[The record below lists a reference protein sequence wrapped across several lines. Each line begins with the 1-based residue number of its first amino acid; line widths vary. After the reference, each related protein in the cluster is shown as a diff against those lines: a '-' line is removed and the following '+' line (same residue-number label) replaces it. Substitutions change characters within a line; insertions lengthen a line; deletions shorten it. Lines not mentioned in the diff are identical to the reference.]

1 MVLTYSRCG
10 RIRIVIVII
19 VVRVIILNII
29 KKLYKLEEISRTV
42 ISDNFPKNKTK
53 EISQS

>member
-29 KKLYKLEEISRTV
+29 KKLYKLEEISRTI
-42 ISDNFPKNKTK
+42 ISNNFPKNKTK

>member
-1 MVLTYSRCG
+1 VVLTYSRCG

-29 KKLYKLEEISRTV
+29 KKLYKLEEISRTI
-42 ISDNFPKNKTK
+42 ISNNFPKNKTK